1 MQLLAVQCVSLLRA
15 EGDRHLHFARRWH
28 NLGTSFEAL
37 CAPAQPSMI
46 PLQASCGSEVTAWS
60 AGRIN
65 QSHTSTV
72 SALSFSLCCLVQAQF
87 LPLSKGSYL
96 HFLLYNCNVLSLKQG
111 RPRSLYVEF
120 EFPINSFPLNQL
132 IQIGIWVLIAAFERG
147 VCVSVYDQCRFSCVG
162 AELRDVTSQS
172 SQGGELKPS
181 HTGFSTQGLAR
192 SCLGN
197 VCRLFSN

>member
-1 MQLLAVQCVSLLRA
+1 MQ
-15 EGDRHLHFARRWH
+15 GDGIIWEPPSA
-28 NLGTSFEAL
+28 SFEAL
-37 CAPAQPSMI
+37 CAPAKPSKI
-46 PLQASCGSEVTAWS
+46 LLQASCGSGVTAWS

-72 SALSFSLCCLVQAQF
+72 SALSFSSCCLVQAQI

-96 HFLLYNCNVLSLKQG
+96 HSLLYNCNALSLKQG
-111 RPRSLYVEF
+111 HPRSLYVEF

-132 IQIGIWVLIAAFERG
+132 VQIDIWVLIAAFERG
-147 VCVSVYDQCRFSCVG
+147 VCVPVYDQCRFSCVR

-172 SQGGELKPS
+172 PQGGELKPS